1 MASERDEDTASLKAL
16 RERTRSAL
24 RSRIEGVSSLEGPC
38 DPNSLDAFVKREI
51 DRFGGRRVEVEE

>member
-1 MASERDEDTASLKAL
+1 MADRDEDTASLKAL

-24 RSRIEGVSSLEGPC
+24 RAGLENVSRLEGAC
-38 DPNSLDAFVKREI
+38 DPKSLDAFVKREI